1 MILGQTVKF
10 NRENLVN
17 SIAAELGIRGISL
30 SAGSTVPSAFIR
42 DVAEK
47 LNCPTSSNTYEVLA
61 SVLEA
66 VGASYDKY
74 LDSSEHSDTGGGT
87 ITNHGFRKIL
97 TNVSGKPYTFIL
109 NYNDHAVSDKYSDD
123 HGKQYIFDSKVT
135 GRRALLE
142 AGIGSRVV
150 FYRTSKSSQLPR
162 MVFAGT
168 ALIIGIETDNSGRT
182 TLKFEG
188 YREFDIPI
196 PSSQTQIQ
204 GWNVQHSIVEIS
216 LETYEQ
222 ICDSGFKTREA
233 ATEERDKEV
242 TNFENIKEKQPTVDI
257 TPGAESLR
265 IYSGLRNTIHYAIGE
280 FIDNSISSAL
290 QNNENLIAIHG
301 EDYQLNV
308 EVQFEKKTQRVVVAD
323 NAAGIP
329 SDLIAAALRAGK
341 KKRENQIGLGVYGVG
356 MKASAFWLGSQLTV
370 QSYPIDEEEG
380 WEVTIDISGSEEVE
394 NERPIKK
401 IPKSIKSGTVITVT
415 GLNKEFPTANTL
427 NKTKGYLASIYR
439 NYEGRKDHEGIS
451 LDAKITFNG
460 EVLEYEIPE
469 LLEAPFWPSQDGPIP
484 NGKPRVW
491 RQELVIKL
499 SSGKEIVGW
508 IGIMKGMSRFASGLT
523 LLYKQKAIQG
533 AGLAAEYEKSAG
545 DENSGKYKVPKI
557 FGQAGSKLDQSFIG
571 EFDVTKLGK
580 KVTTDESDW
589 SADEREEFGVLLL
602 AEMKKGAENIFEMA
616 KNFRRKPGTRLT
628 PTQDDINVLDDIDA
642 KKIQDNLNG
651 DLDHTNPDTGTP
663 RIVKPEEDE
672 IDGLPGSI
680 NLTDRQGHNHVF
692 VITMIK
698 VRHAPLV
705 MVVDSE
711 GNANVHTIYANLDH
725 PLLDD
730 LEETDLNVRTLVR
743 KICVSVAA
751 TRIFVDSQDID
762 LFITRLNQHFDLMA
776 GKDARE

>member
-1 MILGQTVKF
+1 
-10 NRENLVN
+10 
-17 SIAAELGIRGISL
+17 
-30 SAGSTVPSAFIR
+30 
-42 DVAEK
+42 
-47 LNCPTSSNTYEVLA
+47 
-61 SVLEA
+61 
-66 VGASYDKY
+66 
-74 LDSSEHSDTGGGT
+74 
-87 ITNHGFRKIL
+87 
-97 TNVSGKPYTFIL
+97 
-109 NYNDHAVSDKYSDD
+109 
-123 HGKQYIFDSKVT
+123 
-135 GRRALLE
+135 
-142 AGIGSRVV
+142 
-150 FYRTSKSSQLPR
+150 
-162 MVFAGT
+162 
-168 ALIIGIETDNSGRT
+168 
-182 TLKFEG
+182 
-188 YREFDIPI
+188 
-196 PSSQTQIQ
+196 
-204 GWNVQHSIVEIS
+204 
-216 LETYEQ
+216 
-222 ICDSGFKTREA
+222 
-233 ATEERDKEV
+233 
-242 TNFENIKEKQPTVDI
+242 
-257 TPGAESLR
+257 
-265 IYSGLRNTIHYAIGE
+265 
-280 FIDNSISSAL
+280 
-290 QNNENLIAIHG
+290 
-301 EDYQLNV
+301 
-308 EVQFEKKTQRVVVAD
+308 
-323 NAAGIP
+323 
-329 SDLIAAALRAGK
+329 
-341 KKRENQIGLGVYGVG
+341 

-370 QSYPIDEEEG
+370 KSYPIDEEEG

-571 EFDVTKLGK
+571 EFDVTELGK

-698 VRHAPLV
+698 VRNAPLV